1 MFGADWARIHF
12 IENDG
17 MAFGMK
23 LGGDYG
29 KLFLTLFRIVAVVF
43 IAWYLIS
50 LIKHN
55 ASKSLIISIAL
66 IFAGAI
72 GNILDSIFYGL
83 LFDKG
88 IDPISGI
95 YGYAGI
101 AKFSAEG
108 YASLFHGNV
117 VDMFYFPIAK
127 GTYPE
132 WMPLVKGDKYEF
144 FRPVFN
150 IADSAISIGVI
161 SILLF
166 NREIFR
172 DKKEKHK
179 KEEVINNPN
188 IQTDIEQSL

>member
-1 MFGADWARIHF
+1 MKQSKAEKDNIVKRSHLALLIIFLVLCIDQCLKIWIKTNFEYGNEVQMFGADWARIHF

-50 LIKHN
+50 LVKHN

-132 WMPLVKGDKYEF
+132 WMPLVKGDKYE
-144 FRPVFN
+144 
-150 IADSAISIGVI
+150 
-161 SILLF
+161 
-166 NREIFR
+166 
-172 DKKEKHK
+172 
-179 KEEVINNPN
+179 
-188 IQTDIEQSL
+188 